1 MIKYSVSKYFRF
13 TLGCALIG
21 VFCLFFGLTGLFR
34 LYHATYLDMSSLNH
48 LHAGNYVHCSV
59 EQYFVTSYQVPESGE
74 IRYTGYV
81 DAIKLGI
88 GQTKKIYPCFYV
100 YVGKDK
106 MIPIGILSA
115 DILLQLDTF
124 ENGCGGPIHLT
135 GKIYRNFSKS
145 ARNSAYDMLN
155 SKYMIIQVDE
165 TVEKTDFIFFIYV
178 GTLAFIGA
186 VMLFRFGAGITAVIV
201 TPFEETM
208 EYKKL
213 ARGTNYALKEE
224 YNSAVRYLED
234 LRNRQRSI
242 MNLKWGG
249 LLIIFLGLG
258 LMYAAVN
265 GHVLWVYQY
274 HVLILGFVVILVG
287 VDCIW
292 QSFINS
298 NYPLAVKI
306 SDKFTLNTYSVK
318 IEKASIIVSVLY
330 RRLEEELK
338 KQNLKNYDYF

>member
-13 TLGCALIG
+13 TLGFALIG

-48 LHAGNYVHCSV
+48 LHVGNYIHCSV
-59 EQYFVTSYQVPESGE
+59 EQYFVASYQVPGSGE
-74 IRYTGYV
+74 IHYTGHV
-81 DAIKLGI
+81 DAFKLGI
-88 GQTKKIYPCFYV
+88 GRDKRIYPCFYV
-100 YVGKDK
+100 YVGKDQ
-106 MIPIGILSA
+106 MIPIGIQSA
-115 DILLQLDTF
+115 DIILQLDAF

-135 GKIYRNFSKS
+135 GKIYTYFSKS
-145 ARNSAYDMLN
+145 TSNSANDMLN

-165 TVEKTDFIFFIYV
+165 TAEKIRLIILICV
-178 GTLAFIGA
+178 GTLAFIVAG
-186 VMLFRFGAGITAVIV
+186 MLFRFGAGITAVIV

-224 YNSAVRYLED
+224 YNSAVRYLEE
-234 LRNRQRSI
+234 LLNRQRSI
-242 MNLKWGG
+242 MYLKWGG
-249 LLIIFLGLG
+249 LLIIFLGIG

-265 GHVLWVYQY
+265 GHVLLMFQY

-287 VDCIW
+287 AECVW

-298 NYPLAVKI
+298 NYPLAEKI
-306 SDKFTLNTYSVK
+306 SDKFTLNTYSTK
-318 IEKASIIVSVLY
+318 IAKASIIVSVLY